1 MDIKEMSENATKLGI
16 LDALIDLYQRY
27 GFGVELKAGMEIAV
41 DRLKELSKSLDSEG
55 QQKNDT

>member
-41 DRLKELSKSLDSEG
+41 ERLKELSIPFYGEG
-55 QQKNDT
+55 AAEE